1 MLNLISRDGQARA
14 GELHLNGKVIKTPFF
29 MPVAT
34 KGSVKYM
41 NPLMLK
47 NAGVECIISNSLIFY
62 WNPGLEVVEKAG
74 GLHNFINWHEG
85 IFTDSG
91 GFQSLDESML
101 IETTPDFASFKSP
114 FNGQVHEITPEKA
127 IDIQNSLGSDVAMCL
142 DHVPKYNDDYRAVR
156 SKTLRTHSWAR
167 RCKEHHDKLKTK
179 QLLFGIVQGG
189 NFIEMRKKSIEFLE
203 KLDFG
208 GIAQGGLAIGE
219 PVEKMYEM
227 LKETTPLMPENKPRY
242 VMGVGN
248 PLDILECISHGIDC
262 FDSTFPTQ
270 NARHGTL
277 FTFNGG
283 LKLLQKQYRNDH
295 SSIEES
301 CSCFACKNYSRAF
314 IRHLLKNREGVG
326 FELAT
331 IHNIS
336 FMQRLMEKIR
346 KAIKMGRF
354 NDLKNDL
361 WAKYS
366 TL

>member
-1 MLNLISRDGQARA
+1 MIKLTSKDGKARA

-41 NPLMLK
+41 NSEKLK
-47 NAGVECIISNSLIFY
+47 KAGVECIISNSLIFY
-62 WNPGLEVVEKAG
+62 WNPGLEIVRESG
-74 GLHNFINWHEG
+74 GLHNFINWNKG

-101 IETTPDFASFKSP
+101 IETTHDTARFRSP
-114 FNGQVHEITPEKA
+114 FDGKVHDITPEKA
-127 IDIQNSLGSDVAMCL
+127 IEIQNCLGSDVAMCL
-142 DHVPKYNDDYRAVR
+142 DHVPKYSDNYRAVR

-167 RCKEHHDKLKTK
+167 RCKVHHDKLKTK

-189 NFIEMRKKSIEFLE
+189 NFVDMRKKSIEFFN
-203 KLDFG
+203 KLDFDG
-208 GIAQGGLAIGE
+208 LAQGGLAIGE

-248 PLDILECISHGIDC
+248 PVNILECVSHGIDC

-270 NARHGTL
+270 NARHGTI
-277 FTFNGG
+277 FTFNGK
-283 LKLLQKQYRNDH
+283 LKLFKNKYKNDH
-295 SSIEES
+295 SPLEKD
-301 CSCFACKNYSRAF
+301 CSCFACKNYTRAF

-326 FELAT
+326 LELAT
-331 IHNIS
+331 IHNIY
-336 FMQRLMEKIR
+336 FMQKLMNKIR
-346 KAIKMGRF
+346 DSIKEKRF
-354 NDLKNDL
+354 DKFKIELQK
-361 WAKYS
+361 KFS
-366 TL
+366 